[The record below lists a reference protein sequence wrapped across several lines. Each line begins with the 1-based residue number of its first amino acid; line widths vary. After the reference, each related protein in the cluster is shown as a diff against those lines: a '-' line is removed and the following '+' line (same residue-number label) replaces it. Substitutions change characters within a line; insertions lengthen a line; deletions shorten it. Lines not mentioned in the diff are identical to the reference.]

1 MGIICFALLAYMVM
15 IIVRIVLTYFPL
27 DPDGLMAT
35 IAGFLFV
42 VTDPVL
48 APLRRVLPAI
58 RIGSMA
64 LDISP
69 IVVILGI
76 QIVLGV
82 IC

>member
-48 APLRRVLPAI
+48 APLRRVLPSI

>member
-1 MGIICFALLAYMVM
+1 MEIICFALLAYMVM
-15 IIVRIVLTYFPL
+15 IIVRIVMTYFPL
-27 DPDGLMAT
+27 DPDGMMAT

-48 APLRRVLPAI
+48 GPLRRVLPPI

-69 IVVILGI
+69 IVVIIGI
-76 QIVLGV
+76 QILLGV

>member
-27 DPDGLMAT
+27 DPDGIMAT

>member
-1 MGIICFALLAYMVM
+1 MDFICLALMIYMVM
-15 IIVRIVLTYFPL
+15 IIVRIVMTYFPL

-48 APLRRVLPAI
+48 SPLRRLLPPI
-58 RIGSMA
+58 RIGTMA

-69 IVVILGI
+69 IVVIIGI